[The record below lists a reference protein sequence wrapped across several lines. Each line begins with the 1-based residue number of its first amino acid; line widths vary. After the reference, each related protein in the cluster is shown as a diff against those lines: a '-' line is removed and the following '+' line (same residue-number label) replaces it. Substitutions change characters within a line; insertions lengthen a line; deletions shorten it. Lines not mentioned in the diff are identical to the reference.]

1 MRVYLDNCCYNRPFD
16 DQTQTKV
23 RMETEA
29 KLLIQ
34 SMMRTGVV
42 EYVWSF
48 MLRLES
54 SRNLD
59 PQRKYAIAAWANGAV
74 VDVAPTNEVRAM
86 AHEFEKYGV
95 KPYDAIHLACAEL
108 AACDWFFTV
117 DRGILKKIR
126 NVGSMR
132 VANPVDFVLEGS
144 T

>member
-16 DQTQTKV
+16 DQAQVKV

-29 KLLIQ
+29 KMLIQ

-42 EYVWSF
+42 EYAWSF
-48 MLRLES
+48 MLRMEC
-54 SRNLD
+54 SRNPD
-59 PQRKYAIAAWANGAV
+59 PQRKHAVTAWVNGAV
-74 VDVAPTNEVRAM
+74 VDVAPTDEIGAR
-86 AHEFEKYGV
+86 AHEFEALGV
-95 KPYDAIHLACAEL
+95 KPSDAIHLACAEF
-108 AACDWFFTV
+108 ASCDWFFTV
-117 DRGILKKIR
+117 DRGILKKIH